1 MATVR
6 SREDSITAHFRS
18 SRDTLARAAGDRG
31 LLEAMIR
38 ATDAMA
44 AALRGGNKILIAG
57 NGGSAADAQH
67 IAGEFLS
74 RLNFDRNPL
83 PAIALTTDSS
93 VLTAIGNDYGFE
105 QVFERQ
111 VRWLGRKG
119 DVFIGISTSGKS
131 PNVLAALEAAR
142 DIGVV
147 TVGFTVASA
156 DQAIATFTRDSDTT
170 EVSGHTWVSVFA
182 SSMAAGDTKLSL
194 SDPNGGEVDR
204 LPIHVHDVKKIEVN
218 DRANQF
224 KDALTIM
231 TGEAASGSPVRR
243 AVTVTV
249 FPATIADSR
258 IVGNVTIARGGPSC
272 TWRPALARPLTTP
285 SPSNG
290 PMPPASPRIP
300 QPTTTRRRCPGRTS
314 GARDCS
320 APTRCPAPPSG
331 PCLR

>member
-18 SRDTLARAAGDRG
+18 SRDTLTRAAGDSG

-111 VRWLGRKG
+111 VRGLARAG
-119 DVFIGISTSGKS
+119 DVLLAISTSGRS
-131 PNVLAALEAAR
+131 PNILAGLRAAR
-142 DIGVV
+142 EVGAT
-147 TVGFTVASA
+147 TVGFTGNSDSPMLALCDIAVRAPSDSTPQIQQIHIVAA
-156 DQAIATFTRDSDTT
+156 HAICGLIERELF
-170 EVSGHTWVSVFA
+170 
-182 SSMAAGDTKLSL
+182 
-194 SDPNGGEVDR
+194 DP
-204 LPIHVHDVKKIEVN
+204 P
-218 DRANQF
+218 
-224 KDALTIM
+224 
-231 TGEAASGSPVRR
+231 
-243 AVTVTV
+243 
-249 FPATIADSR
+249 
-258 IVGNVTIARGGPSC
+258 
-272 TWRPALARPLTTP
+272 
-285 SPSNG
+285 
-290 PMPPASPRIP
+290 
-300 QPTTTRRRCPGRTS
+300 
-314 GARDCS
+314 
-320 APTRCPAPPSG
+320 
-331 PCLR
+331 